1 MRELA
6 AVLRNRNMVLL
17 LAGRLISTGG
27 DWIYNIALSIAIYQ
41 YGHGQTFLISLFWL
55 IKLVPSLAFGPLS
68 GSLADRLGY
77 RRSMI
82 LSDVGRMVL
91 VAALALVL
99 SGSTWLVI
107 YPVAFLVTSLSTL
120 FSPASTGIIPSLVS
134 SKEERLA
141 GNAAILQVGSIA
153 MIAGSA
159 IGGVVAGVG
168 HIAPLLF
175 IEAASFGI
183 SALSLAFIRP
193 HRPAVTTDEAEEDE
207 EEEIAADEPG
217 GYLGSYRMLARR
229 PILLFSASV
238 LALPELASG
247 ATVVWIVPYAEAHQY
262 LNMGSSGVGYLYTAL
277 GVGAVLGGVA
287 AAFLGSSI
295 RLDYLLAAS
304 VFIGG
309 IALAFFGLVTIA
321 IPALIAFLVVGLVET
336 VETAVQETLLQQS
349 VPETMIGRAS
359 GTLDSFLFNMM
370 IVGNVVSGL
379 LAATLGVRTSIIGL
393 GVLTVA
399 VTAYSWLRLYWATE
413 GQPTAESLAS
423 IPAFASVSQPVRE
436 WAVRRMTRERYP
448 AGAVIIRQGEE
459 GDRFYTIARGQAQV
473 IVAGDGEAARR
484 TLGPGDFFG
493 EIVLLH
499 NVARTAT
506 VRAESKLVLWELTR
520 EDFEELQRRASEF
533 RESLMETASMR
544 LNEDTTIRMALAN
557 FGA

>member
-1 MRELA
+1 M
-6 AVLRNRNMVLL
+6 
-17 LAGRLISTGG
+17 
-27 DWIYNIALSIAIYQ
+27 
-41 YGHGQTFLISLFWL
+41 
-55 IKLVPSLAFGPLS
+55 
-68 GSLADRLGY
+68 
-77 RRSMI
+77 
-82 LSDVGRMVL
+82 
-91 VAALALVL
+91 
-99 SGSTWLVI
+99 
-107 YPVAFLVTSLSTL
+107 
-120 FSPASTGIIPSLVS
+120 
-134 SKEERLA
+134 
-141 GNAAILQVGSIA
+141 
-153 MIAGSA
+153 
-159 IGGVVAGVG
+159 
-168 HIAPLLF
+168 
-175 IEAASFGI
+175 
-183 SALSLAFIRP
+183 
-193 HRPAVTTDEAEEDE
+193 
-207 EEEIAADEPG
+207 
-217 GYLGSYRMLARR
+217 
-229 PILLFSASV
+229 
-238 LALPELASG
+238 
-247 ATVVWIVPYAEAHQY
+247 
-262 LNMGSSGVGYLYTAL
+262 
-277 GVGAVLGGVA
+277 GAVLGGVA

-493 EIVLLH
+493 EIALLH